1 MFKKVLITGGAGYVG
16 SLLTPTLLEAGH
28 EVVVYDIMYFGN
40 RHLPLHHSGLTVVD
54 GDIRDAGKFR
64 AACDGVDAV
73 IHLACISNDPSFE
86 LNDSLSTSINFD
98 CFEPLV
104 IAAKERGV
112 RRFVYASTSSVYGVS
127 HAPKVTEDHPLVP
140 LTHYNKFKGLCEPL
154 LFKHQAEDFTCVTI
168 RPSTVCGYA
177 PRCRLD
183 LIVNILTNHAVQN
196 GKITVFGGEQY
207 RPNLHIKDMVRL
219 YILLLDLPSEMIAGE
234 TFNAGYR
241 NMKVMEIAK
250 VVKRVVEEVL
260 PELAPIEIER
270 TPSDDNRSYRI
281 DSEKIAAALGF
292 QPKFTVEDAVRDL
305 CQAFKEGKLPDSF
318 NDDWYF
324 NVRTMK
330 KSKAS

>member
-1 MFKKVLITGGAGYVG
+1 MLKKVLITGGAGYVG

-40 RHLPLHHSGLTVVD
+40 RHLPLRHSGLTVVD

-73 IHLACISNDPSFE
+73 VHLACISNDPSFE

-154 LFKHQAEDFTCVTI
+154 MFKHQAEDFTCVTI

-219 YILLLDLPSEMIAGE
+219 YILLLEVPSEMIAGE

-318 NDDWYF
+318 NNDWYF

-330 KSKAS
+330 KSEAS